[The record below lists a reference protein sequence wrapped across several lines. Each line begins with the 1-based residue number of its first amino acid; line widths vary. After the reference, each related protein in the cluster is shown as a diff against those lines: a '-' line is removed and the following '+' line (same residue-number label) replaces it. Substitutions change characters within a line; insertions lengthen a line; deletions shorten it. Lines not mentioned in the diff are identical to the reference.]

1 MKTTIWMGI
10 APGSVSTRVIAMA
23 GASET
28 ILKARLAP
36 EPHHPRALT
45 TLLEAVALWQG
56 RHVRAA
62 LAADEKV
69 AGSDSTLF
77 REIVPDDG
85 GALFTLEWVPAG
97 PRALHR
103 HRDIR
108 GFGDFADLRQT
119 VLFEVAR

>member
-10 APGSVSTRVIAMA
+10 APGSLTTRVIAMA

-36 EPHHPRALT
+36 EPHHPRALP
-45 TLLEAVALWQG
+45 TLLEAIALWQG

-62 LAADEKV
+62 LAADERGE
-69 AGSDSTLF
+69 GSDSSLF
-77 REIVPDDG
+77 RAVVPDDG
-85 GALFTLEWVPAG
+85 GALFTLDWVPAG
-97 PRALHR
+97 ARALHR

-108 GFGDFADLRQT
+108 GFGEFHDLRQMI
-119 VLFEVAR
+119 LFEVAR